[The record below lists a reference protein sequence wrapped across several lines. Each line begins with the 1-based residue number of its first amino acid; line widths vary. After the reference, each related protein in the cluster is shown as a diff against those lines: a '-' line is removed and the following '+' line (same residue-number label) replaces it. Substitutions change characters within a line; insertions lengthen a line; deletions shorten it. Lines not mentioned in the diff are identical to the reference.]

1 MKNNYNADSIKVL
14 EGLEAVRKRPGMYIG
29 STSYKGLH
37 HLVWE
42 IIDNSIDE
50 SLAGFCNKIEIIIN
64 EDESITIKDN
74 GRGIPVDFNKK
85 YQKSSLEIVLTVLH
99 AGGKFN
105 SSTYKISGGLHGVGS
120 SVVNALSSYLNVRV
134 KRNNKIYEM
143 KFANGGKKIQDLKII
158 GESTENG
165 TEIHFKPDF
174 EIFQNCLGFNYETI
188 REKIK
193 QTAFLNKKLEISL
206 KDNRVSEQ
214 EIIENEIENYCEF
227 NYENGINDYIEEISK
242 NNDKISNIFYVN
254 KNINNIDVELS
265 FLYVKNYEN
274 NVYSFCNNINTHE
287 GGTHEDGMKMAFIR
301 VYNRYYKKHYKNKNK
316 NKSIRFNWDDIK
328 EGLNCILSIKHPD
341 PQYEGQTKGKM
352 VSNDTKEVV
361 NDIVGINLERHL
373 LENPQ
378 EAKKI
383 IDKIILS
390 YKGRQAANNA
400 KQNVIRKSMLEDS
413 FNLPGK
419 LADCQTK
426 DKNEAELFIVEG
438 DSAGGSAKSGR
449 DRWNQAI
456 LPLKGKVLNAEKA
469 HHNKIINNKEVTS
482 LITAIGTNIKEKFD
496 IDNLRYNKIIIMTD
510 ADVDGSHIRILIL
523 TFFFRYMKNLIKEG
537 KVYIAQPPLY
547 KISYKNKK
555 IYLYS
560 DEELLELKQQ
570 LSIDGINKY
579 DIQRYKGLGEM
590 NPEQLWQTTMDPK
603 KRKLLQVKIEDL
615 ITAEET
621 CINLMGNDVEPRKH
635 FINQNAKYAKN
646 IDI

>member
-1 MKNNYNADSIKVL
+1 MENNYNADSIKVL

-50 SLAGFCNKIEIIIN
+50 SLAGFCNEIEIIIN
-64 EDESITIKDN
+64 KDESITIKDN

-105 SSTYKISGGLHGVGS
+105 SSIYKISGGLHGVGS
-120 SVVNALSSYLNVRV
+120 SVVNALSSYLNVKV

-158 GESTENG
+158 GESTKNG

-188 REKIK
+188 RDKIK
-193 QTAFLNKKLEISL
+193 QTAFLNKKLKISL
-206 KDNRVSEQ
+206 KDNRVSEE

-242 NNDKISNIFYVN
+242 HSTKISNIYYVN

-265 FLYVKNYEN
+265 YLYVKNYEN

-316 NKSIRFNWDDIK
+316 SIRFNWDDIK

-361 NDIVGINLERHL
+361 NEIVGISLEKYL

-419 LADCQTK
+419 LADCQTN

-537 KVYIAQPPLY
+537 KIYIAQPPLY

-560 DEELLELKQQ
+560 DEELLELKQK
-570 LSIDGINKY
+570 LSIEGVNKY
-579 DIQRYKGLGEM
+579 NIQRYKGLGEM

-603 KRKLLQVKIEDL
+603 NRKLLQVKIEDL

-635 FINQNAKYAKN
+635 FINQNAKYVKN